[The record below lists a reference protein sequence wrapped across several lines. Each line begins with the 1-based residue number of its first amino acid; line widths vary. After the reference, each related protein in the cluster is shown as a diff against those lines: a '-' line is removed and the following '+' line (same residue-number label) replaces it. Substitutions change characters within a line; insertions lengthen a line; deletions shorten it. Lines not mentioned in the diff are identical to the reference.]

1 MYAVDANDGMPEKL
15 RYLRTGLYLGDCKK
29 NRFEPSQAFAMA
41 LKRDEFISSISFS
54 REDERVIRY
63 LKGETLDVEDKID
76 GLKRKKGWQLVCVD
90 DYPLG
95 WAKLTG
101 SSLKNKY
108 YAGWR
113 WQ

>member
-1 MYAVDANDGMPEKL
+1 M
-15 RYLRTGLYLGDCKK
+15 
-29 NRFEPSQAFAMA
+29 
-41 LKRDEFISSISFS
+41 
-54 REDERVIRY
+54 IRY

-108 YAGWR
+108 YAGWL

>member
-1 MYAVDANDGMPEKL
+1 
-15 RYLRTGLYLGDCKK
+15 
-29 NRFEPSQAFAMA
+29 MA
-41 LKRDEFISSISFS
+41 LDKVGYISTISFE

-63 LKGETLDVEDKID
+63 LKGETLEVSDLLSKIQ
-76 GLKRKKGWQLVCVD
+76 KKAGWQLVCVD

-101 SSLKNKY
+101 STLKNKY